1 MHSNI
6 TPKFRASMSGEKK
19 IKSAL
24 ISVYH
29 KDNLDVIVEKLKT
42 LGITFYSTG
51 GTQTFLESLGAKVV
65 AVENLTG
72 YPSILGGRVKTL
84 HPKVFGGILARRENQ
99 GDKEQLAQ
107 YEIPEID
114 LVIVDLYPFEET
126 LSSGASEQDIIEK
139 IDIGGISLI
148 RAAAKNFKDVI
159 IVPSKGQYGD
169 LITLLN
175 EKNGISTIEDRKH
188 FACAAFNVSSH
199 YDSAIFNYFN
209 SFENSASEKI
219 SLVNGEVLRYGENP
233 HQQATF
239 YKFNNTKAQT
249 TFANSEVLQGKAL
262 SYNNMLDADAAW
274 KSASDAY
281 NAVSGIKN
289 KVAVAVV
296 KHLNPC
302 GLAVSDSIMKSLE
315 LAWAGDPVSAYGGI
329 VCFTSEVGKEIAE
342 WFSGKFIE
350 ILIAP
355 SFTVEAKEV
364 LAKKKN
370 LRVLVAPI
378 KAEISGEKLY
388 RSINGGLLVQD
399 EDEGLDTEFKQV
411 TNNGF
416 SEKQIDMAKFGTLAC
431 KNLKSNAIALVSQ
444 NSDGSYWLTGAGMGQ
459 PNRIDSLRWLT
470 IPRFLQKEGLK
481 IEESVLISDAFFP
494 YSDSIEAAN
503 EYGVKYIVQPG
514 GSIRDED
521 VIKACNDFGIAMVF
535 TGRRHFR
542 H

>member
-1 MHSNI
+1 
-6 TPKFRASMSGEKK
+6 MSSVRK

-24 ISVYH
+24 ISVYN
-29 KDNLDVIVEKLKT
+29 KENLDVIVEKLKI
-42 LGITFYSTG
+42 LGVTFYSTG
-51 GTQTFLESLGAKVV
+51 GTQTFLEGLGAKVN
-65 AVENLTG
+65 AVEDLTG

-84 HPKVFGGILARRENQ
+84 HPKVFGGILSRREIQ
-99 GDKEQLAQ
+99 SDKDQLAQ

-114 LVIVDLYPFEET
+114 LVIVDLYPFEDT
-126 LSSGASEQDIIEK
+126 LASGAGEQDIIEK

-159 IVPSKGQYGD
+159 IVPSQAQYAN
-169 LITLLN
+169 LIELLN
-175 EKNGISTIEDRKH
+175 EKNGESTIEDRKK
-188 FACAAFNVSSH
+188 FACSAFNVSSH

-209 SFENSASEKI
+209 SFENNASEKI
-219 SLVNGEVLRYGENP
+219 SLTNGDVLRYGENP

-239 YKFNNTKAQT
+239 YKFNNTTSQYT
-249 TFANSEVLQGKAL
+249 LANSKVLQGKAL

-281 NAVSGIKN
+281 HAVAGIKN
-289 KVAVAVV
+289 KVAVTVV

-302 GLAVSDSIMKSLE
+302 GLAVSDSAMKSLE
-315 LAWAGDPVSAYGGI
+315 LAWAGDPVSAYGGV
-329 VCFTSEVGKEIAE
+329 VCFTAEIDKAIAQ
-342 WFSGKFIE
+342 WFSDKFIE

-355 SFTVEAKEV
+355 SFTAEAQEI

-370 LRVLVAPI
+370 LRVLVTPI
-378 KAEISGEKLY
+378 KPEKAGEKLY

-399 EDEGLDTEFKQV
+399 EDEGLDTEYKQV
-411 TNNGF
+411 TAKGF
-416 SEKQIDMAKFGTLAC
+416 SEKQIDMAKFGTQAC
-431 KNLKSNAIALVSQ
+431 KHLKSNAIAIVSQ
-444 NSDGSYWLTGAGMGQ
+444 NTDGSYWLTGAGMGQ
-459 PNRIDSLRWLT
+459 PNRLDSLRWLT

-494 YSDSIEAAN
+494 FSDSVEAAN

-521 VIKACNDFGIAMVF
+521 VIKACNDFGVAMVF
-535 TGRRHFR
+535 TSRRHFR